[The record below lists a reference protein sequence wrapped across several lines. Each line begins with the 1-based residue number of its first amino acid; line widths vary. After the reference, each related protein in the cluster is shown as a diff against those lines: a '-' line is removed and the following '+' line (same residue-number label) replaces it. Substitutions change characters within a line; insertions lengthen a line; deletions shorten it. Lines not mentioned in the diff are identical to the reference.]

1 MIEKIL
7 RLTHLRVSDQ
17 NHISLMKNHTSL
29 KAKLDTHNIE
39 WLRQLSKKFTVNQPL
54 LSVKQVLLSRLQTI
68 LELSVSD
75 SLGRIQ
81 QIQQEH
87 TSLHLANDFNSVVY
101 VWAIAFRLSGI
112 KNIPTLEI
120 ANILATLVSSAQAN
134 VVSSDEMECYAP
146 KQLAITINLLQEFTV
161 EVVPPGWIHLQITE
175 PAIAAWLQ
183 YIILASPQLQTQEN
197 HQLTQITTSDLFAVQ
212 YAHARCC
219 SLLQMAHR
227 EQLINLKK
235 SADPSSKTFV
245 VVPDLSWL
253 NDLRYHHVAERTLIS
268 QLIGILDDLY
278 YSYTSHKLNYWEK
291 AALNLSQAF
300 QAFYSNCPIWG
311 EVKIQTPQLAQARLS
326 LVVATQSVLRLLLQN
341 KLGAE
346 APWEL

>member
-7 RLTHLRVSDQ
+7 WLTHLRVSDQ
-17 NHISLMKNHTSL
+17 NHISLMKNHTSI
-29 KAKLDTHNIE
+29 KAKLDIHNPIS
-39 WLRQLSKKFTVNQPL
+39 WLRQLSKSFTVNQPL
-54 LSVKQVLLSRLQTI
+54 LSVKQVLLSRLQAI
-68 LELSVSD
+68 LELSVPD
-75 SLGRIQ
+75 SLARIQ

-87 TSLHLANDFNSVVY
+87 TSLHLAKDFNSVVY
-101 VWAIAFRLSGI
+101 VWAIAFRLSGV
-112 KNIPTLEI
+112 KKIPTLEI
-120 ANILATLVSSAQAN
+120 ASILATLVGSAQAN
-134 VVSSDEMECYAP
+134 VVSSDEVECCP
-146 KQLAITINLLQEFTV
+146 KKQLAITINLLQEFTI

-175 PAIAAWLQ
+175 AAIAAWLQ
-183 YIILASPQLQTQEN
+183 YIILAPPQLQIQEN

-227 EQLINLKK
+227 EKLITLKK
-235 SADPSSKTFV
+235 SPDPSNKTFV
-245 VVPDLSWL
+245 VAPDLPG
-253 NDLRYHHVAERTLIS
+253 NELRYHHVAERTLIS
-268 QLIGILDDLY
+268 QLIGIVDDLY

-300 QAFYSNCPIWG
+300 QVFYSNCSIWG

-326 LVVATQSVLRLLLQN
+326 LVVVTQSVLRLLLQD

>member
-17 NHISLMKNHTSL
+17 NHISLMKNHTSI
-29 KAKLDTHNIE
+29 KAKLDTHNIG

-68 LELSVSD
+68 LELSVLD

-87 TSLHLANDFNSVVY
+87 TSLHLAKDYSSVLY
-101 VWAIAFRLSGI
+101 VWAIAFRLSGV

-120 ANILATLVSSAQAN
+120 ANILATLIRSAQAN
-134 VVSSDEMECYAP
+134 IFSSNEMECWAQN
-146 KQLAITINLLQEFTV
+146 QLGITINLLQEFTV
-161 EVVPPGWIHLQITE
+161 KVVPPGWIHLQITE

-183 YIILASPQLQTQEN
+183 YIILAPPQLRTQEN

-227 EQLINLKK
+227 EKLITLKK
-235 SADPSSKTFV
+235 SADFSSKTFIIA
-245 VVPDLSWL
+245 PNLPG
-253 NDLRYHHVAERTLIS
+253 NQPRYHHVAERTLIS

-278 YSYTSHKLNYWEK
+278 YSYTSHKLNYWEQ

-311 EVKIQTPQLAQARLS
+311 EVKIQTPQLAQARLR
-326 LVVATQSVLRLLLQN
+326 LVMATQSVLRLLLQD
-341 KLGAE
+341 KLSAE